1 MIGLIGLGKMG
12 LNLIKNMAKQQ
23 LDPVGF
29 DIDQKTYPK
38 LTQANIKTAS
48 SLVRLIEIL
57 PKPRTV
63 MLLLPS
69 GAITQNCFEE
79 LLTLLEPGDVIID
92 AGNSHYQDSIKRYQA
107 AQTKKIDF
115 MDCGTSGGQSGAL
128 NGACLMVG
136 GDLKVVQKY
145 EEIFKKLAVTNGY
158 LHTGAAGSGHY
169 CKMIHNGIEYGMMQA
184 IAEGYELLQNSEFD
198 FDLAQV
204 SKMWNHGSVIRSW
217 LIELAQAAFENN
229 NALDNI
235 SGVVN
240 MNGEGLW
247 TVEEAMK
254 QGTPAPVIALSVIMR
269 QRSKQQDT
277 FAGKVL
283 AALRNGFGGHEIQY
297 TKK

>member
-145 EEIFKKLAVTNGY
+145 EEIFKNLQLPMVICILVQQEVDIIVKWFIMEL
-158 LHTGAAGSGHY
+158 SMEW
-169 CKMIHNGIEYGMMQA
+169 CKQLQKGMN
-184 IAEGYELLQNSEFD
+184 YYKTQN
-198 FDLAQV
+198 
-204 SKMWNHGSVIRSW
+204 
-217 LIELAQAAFENN
+217 LIL
-229 NALDNI
+229 I
-235 SGVVN
+235 
-240 MNGEGLW
+240 
-247 TVEEAMK
+247 
-254 QGTPAPVIALSVIMR
+254 
-269 QRSKQQDT
+269 
-277 FAGKVL
+277 
-283 AALRNGFGGHEIQY
+283 
-297 TKK
+297 

>member
-1 MIGLIGLGKMG
+1 
-12 LNLIKNMAKQQ
+12 
-23 LDPVGF
+23 
-29 DIDQKTYPK
+29 
-38 LTQANIKTAS
+38 
-48 SLVRLIEIL
+48 
-57 PKPRTV
+57 
-63 MLLLPS
+63 
-69 GAITQNCFEE
+69 
-79 LLTLLEPGDVIID
+79 
-92 AGNSHYQDSIKRYQA
+92 
-107 AQTKKIDF
+107 
-115 MDCGTSGGQSGAL
+115 
-128 NGACLMVG
+128 
-136 GDLKVVQKY
+136 
-145 EEIFKKLAVTNGY
+145 
-158 LHTGAAGSGHY
+158 
-169 CKMIHNGIEYGMMQA
+169 MMQA